1 MIALLLALTLATTAD
16 PVASIQSR
24 LPQGDVHARLDA
36 ASRSLLGRP
45 YLLGP
50 MGEGD
55 ARLGDPLPRVRLDS
69 LDCVTFIEQS
79 EALARSRDTASF
91 RQVLDSIRYERGSV
105 GWGTRNHW
113 MEAGWFSSNR
123 SRVRLLELPGMVSE
137 TRTLGL
143 EAFYASHGI
152 ARRDSALTLR
162 YLPRDKAIEWLSRPK
177 SLSAIHGVG
186 LVGKLP
192 SIFLLHTGFLV
203 PGKSDLM
210 LRHASQSG
218 MVKEESAAGYLRSKT
233 KFQGIVVWEYIP

>member
-1 MIALLLALTLATTAD
+1 MIALLLSLLLSAD
-16 PVASIQSR
+16 PVASIQSK
-24 LPQGDVHARLDA
+24 LPQGTFHARLDA
-36 ASRSLLGRP
+36 ASRALLSRP

-55 ARLGDPLPRVRLDS
+55 SRLGDPLPRVRLDS

-91 RQVLDSIRYERGSV
+91 RQVLDSIRYANGAVS
-105 GWGTRNHW
+105 WGTRNHW
-113 MEAGWFSSNR
+113 MECGWLSSNR
-123 SRVRLLELPGMVSE
+123 SRVRALELPGMISE
-137 TRTLGL
+137 TRTLAL
-143 EAFYASHGI
+143 KAFYASHGI
-152 ARRDSALTLR
+152 VRQDSALALR

-177 SLSAIHGVG
+177 SLSSIHGVG

-203 PGKSDLM
+203 PGPKGIL

-218 MVKEESAAGYLRSKT
+218 QVKEESAAAYLQGKA
-233 KFQGIVVWEYIP
+233 KFKGIVVWEYIP

>member
-1 MIALLLALTLATTAD
+1 MIAFLLSLLLPAIG
-16 PVASIQSR
+16 PSEIQAR
-24 LPQGDVHARLDA
+24 LPDTSFHARLDA
-36 ASRSLLGRP
+36 ASRALLGRP

-50 MGEGD
+50 MGEGE

-91 RQVLDSIRYERGSV
+91 RRVLDSIRYEDGKV

-113 MEAGWFSSNR
+113 MECGWFSSNR
-123 SRVRLLELPGMVSE
+123 ARVRLLELPGMVGE
-137 TRTLGL
+137 TRALGL
-143 EAFYASHGI
+143 KLFYGSRGI
-152 ARRDSALTLR
+152 VRRDSALTLR
-162 YLPRDKAIEWLSRPK
+162 YLPRDKAVEWLSRPK
-177 SLSAIHGVG
+177 NLSAIHGVG

-203 PGKSDLM
+203 PDPKGIL

-218 MVKEESAAGYLRSKT
+218 MVKEESAAAYLRSKT